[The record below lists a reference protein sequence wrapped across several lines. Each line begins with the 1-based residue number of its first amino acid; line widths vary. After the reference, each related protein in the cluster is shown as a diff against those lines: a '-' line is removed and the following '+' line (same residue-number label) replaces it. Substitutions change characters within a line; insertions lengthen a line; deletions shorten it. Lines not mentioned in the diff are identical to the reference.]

1 MRTLNLKGMSWIM
14 ALAMM
19 FIVSFT
25 SCSDDKEEGATT
37 PVFPEEQAIS
47 CNAGETKVLTFDAN
61 MTWQLSSTA
70 AIWCK
75 FEVNGEEKEVVKG
88 EAGKQSIT
96 IKVTDA
102 AQEIGK
108 TSEAQLKLDMG
119 GETKVIATV
128 TRSAKGY
135 SLKIYD
141 AEGNE
146 ITTEQGLEV
155 GYKKQISFTVKANFR
170 FAATS
175 FPEWVILDG
184 GSMAGEVNDKEE
196 GELKIQATNGLT
208 VKENGEYEKWP
219 VEAGKD
225 SKNVITFADEAG
237 NASFSFP
244 VFFKGMGAED
254 INITEPELNSRYG
267 WNVSLDGKTFKLAGS
282 MDGGENVITFND
294 KMEFTVVS
302 LKDEYEVVLLDAFNH
317 WQTGK
322 KVIEE
327 MNSYSSWIKYTKNGN
342 KVTLTVNELN
352 PDMEE
357 YDSRECYALVIPKAQ
372 YEQIKED
379 IVANLVT
386 TNEEGDQDLVYI
398 YGQNNLLI
406 NLVQEEEKAD
416 GESFEILKGG
426 YMPLTCNKVT
436 DESILNKF
444 HDYSVTAVYSVEV
457 PKTENYNNVSINP
470 LLSNW
475 SNTNG
480 YSIYNTK
487 DDSENTEVVPEPGE
501 NNIAIDVPEN
511 PIYIVFK
518 DKNGV
523 NKKILMV
530 QFTTTVF
537 NINYSAGAEYGTVD
551 CISYVDNNNWA
562 SNLYKVESANIWH
575 ATTPYAAMNTIKFA
589 SSETTIQELKCY
601 NFDQDVLTE
610 TTNDFNFSNA
620 EGDVYMESNNTI
632 YLWLG
637 SGTSINYSMALL
649 ITTNT
654 NEKYLL
660 VVEKPAQ

>member
-75 FEVNGEEKEVVKG
+75 FEVNGEDKEVVKG

-254 INITEPELNSRYG
+254 INITEPVISSRYG

-282 MDGGENVITFND
+282 MDGGENVTTFND

-302 LKDEYEVVLLDAFNH
+302 LKDEYEVVLLDASND
-317 WQTGK
+317 QRTGR
-322 KVIEE
+322 KVIKE
-327 MNSYSSWIKYTKNGN
+327 MSSSWIKYIKNGN
-342 KVTLTVNELN
+342 KVTLTVDKLS

-357 YDSRECYALVIPKAQ
+357 YDSREGYALVIPKAQ

-386 TNEEGDQDLVYI
+386 TNEEGDQDLVYV

-406 NLVQEEEKAD
+406 NLIQEEEKAD

-475 SNTNG
+475 SNING

-487 DDSENTEVVPEPGE
+487 NDSENTEIVSEPGE
-501 NNIAIDVPEN
+501 NSISIDVPEE

-518 DKNGV
+518 DKNSV

-530 QFTTTVF
+530 QFAAAVFTVTDNMLN
-537 NINYSAGAEYGTVD
+537 NINCTLHSNNGGWVSDLYSVD
-551 CISYVDNNNWA
+551 GN
-562 SNLYKVESANIWH
+562 NIWEV
-575 ATTPYAAMNTIKFA
+575 TPTSPQLYMIKFA
-589 SSETTIQELKCY
+589 SSE
-601 NFDQDVLTE
+601 
-610 TTNDFNFSNA
+610 
-620 EGDVYMESNNTI
+620 NTI
-632 YLWLG
+632 KKLQCY
-637 SGTSINYSMALL
+637 ISMQK
-649 ITTNT
+649 N
-654 NEKYLL
+654 
-660 VVEKPAQ
+660 

>member
-25 SCSDDKEEGATT
+25 SCSDDKEEGAIT

-75 FEVNGEEKEVVKG
+75 FEVNGEDKEVVKG

-342 KVTLTVNELN
+342 KVTLTVNALN

-372 YEQIKED
+372 YEQIKEN
-379 IVANLVT
+379 IVGNLVT
-386 TNEEGDQDLVYI
+386 VNEDGDQDLVYA
-398 YGQNNLLI
+398 YGQSNLLI

-426 YMPLTCNKVT
+426 YIPLTCNKVT

-518 DKNGV
+518 DKNGI

>member
-75 FEVNGEEKEVVKG
+75 FEVNGEDKEVVKG

>member
-1 MRTLNLKGMSWIM
+1 M
-14 ALAMM
+14 
-19 FIVSFT
+19 
-25 SCSDDKEEGATT
+25 
-37 PVFPEEQAIS
+37 
-47 CNAGETKVLTFDAN
+47 
-61 MTWQLSSTA
+61 
-70 AIWCK
+70 
-75 FEVNGEEKEVVKG
+75 NGEDKEVVKG

-254 INITEPELNSRYG
+254 INITEPVISSRYG

-282 MDGGENVITFND
+282 MDGGENVTTFND

-302 LKDEYEVVLLDAFNH
+302 LKDEYEVVLLDASND
-317 WQTGK
+317 QRTGR
-322 KVIEE
+322 KVIKE
-327 MNSYSSWIKYTKNGN
+327 MSSSWIKYIKNGN
-342 KVTLTVNELN
+342 KVTLTVDKLN

-357 YDSRECYALVIPKAQ
+357 YDSREGYALAIPKAQ

-386 TNEEGDQDLVYI
+386 TNEEGDQDLVYV

-406 NLVQEEEKAD
+406 NLIQEEEKAD

-475 SNTNG
+475 SNING

-487 DDSENTEVVPEPGE
+487 NDSENTEIVSEPGE
-501 NNIAIDVPEN
+501 NSISIDVPEE

-518 DKNGV
+518 DKNSV

-530 QFTTTVF
+530 QFAAAVFTVTDNMLN
-537 NINYSAGAEYGTVD
+537 NINCTLHSNNGGWVSDLYSVD
-551 CISYVDNNNWA
+551 GN
-562 SNLYKVESANIWH
+562 NIWE
-575 ATTPYAAMNTIKFA
+575 ATPTSPQLYMIKFA
-589 SSETTIQELKCY
+589 SSENTIKKLQCY
-601 NFDQDVLTE
+601 NFDAEELTE
-610 TTNDFNFSNA
+610 TTSDFNFNDTEAS
-620 EGDVYMESNNTI
+620 DVSIDSGTI
-632 YLWLG
+632 YVYYG
-637 SGTSINYSMALL
+637 QGTYINYSIALL
-649 ITTNT
+649 ITTST
-654 NEKYLL
+654 DEKYLL
-660 VVEKPAQ
+660 VVNKPAQ

>member
-75 FEVNGEEKEVVKG
+75 FEVNGEDKEVVKG

-352 PDMEE
+352 SDMEE

>member
-75 FEVNGEEKEVVKG
+75 FEVNGEDKEVVKG

-254 INITEPELNSRYG
+254 INITEPVISSRYG

-282 MDGGENVITFND
+282 MDGGENVTTFND

-302 LKDEYEVVLLDAFNH
+302 LKDEYEVVLLDASND
-317 WQTGK
+317 QRTGR
-322 KVIEE
+322 KVIKE
-327 MNSYSSWIKYTKNGN
+327 MSSSWIKYIKNGN
-342 KVTLTVNELN
+342 KVTLTVDKLS

-357 YDSRECYALVIPKAQ
+357 YDSREGYALVIPKAQ

-386 TNEEGDQDLVYI
+386 TNEEGDQDLVYV

-406 NLVQEEEKAD
+406 NLIQEEEKAD

-475 SNTNG
+475 SNING

-487 DDSENTEVVPEPGE
+487 NDSENTEIVSEPGE
-501 NNIAIDVPEN
+501 NSISIDVPEE

-518 DKNGV
+518 DKNSV

-530 QFTTTVF
+530 QFAAAVFTVTDNMLN
-537 NINYSAGAEYGTVD
+537 NINCTLHSNNGGWVSDLYSVD
-551 CISYVDNNNWA
+551 GN
-562 SNLYKVESANIWH
+562 NIWEV
-575 ATTPYAAMNTIKFA
+575 TPTSPQLYMIKFA
-589 SSETTIQELKCY
+589 SSE
-601 NFDQDVLTE
+601 
-610 TTNDFNFSNA
+610 
-620 EGDVYMESNNTI
+620 NTI
-632 YLWLG
+632 KKIAML
-637 SGTSINYSMALL
+637 
-649 ITTNT
+649 
-654 NEKYLL
+654 
-660 VVEKPAQ
+660 

>member
-75 FEVNGEEKEVVKG
+75 FEVNGEDKEVVKG

-302 LKDEYEVVLLDAFNH
+302 LKDEYEVVLLDAFNY

>member
-75 FEVNGEEKEVVKG
+75 FEVNGEDKEVVKG

-119 GETKVIATV
+119 GETKVIATI

-294 KMEFTVVS
+294 KME
-302 LKDEYEVVLLDAFNH
+302 LLWCH
-317 WQTGK
+317 SK
-322 KVIEE
+322 
-327 MNSYSSWIKYTKNGN
+327 MNMKWYYW
-342 KVTLTVNELN
+342 
-352 PDMEE
+352 M
-357 YDSRECYALVIPKAQ
+357 
-372 YEQIKED
+372 
-379 IVANLVT
+379 
-386 TNEEGDQDLVYI
+386 
-398 YGQNNLLI
+398 
-406 NLVQEEEKAD
+406 
-416 GESFEILKGG
+416 
-426 YMPLTCNKVT
+426 
-436 DESILNKF
+436 
-444 HDYSVTAVYSVEV
+444 
-457 PKTENYNNVSINP
+457 
-470 LLSNW
+470 
-475 SNTNG
+475 
-480 YSIYNTK
+480 
-487 DDSENTEVVPEPGE
+487 
-501 NNIAIDVPEN
+501 
-511 PIYIVFK
+511 
-518 DKNGV
+518 
-523 NKKILMV
+523 
-530 QFTTTVF
+530 
-537 NINYSAGAEYGTVD
+537 
-551 CISYVDNNNWA
+551 
-562 SNLYKVESANIWH
+562 
-575 ATTPYAAMNTIKFA
+575 
-589 SSETTIQELKCY
+589 
-601 NFDQDVLTE
+601 
-610 TTNDFNFSNA
+610 
-620 EGDVYMESNNTI
+620 
-632 YLWLG
+632 
-637 SGTSINYSMALL
+637 LL
-649 ITTNT
+649 ITG
-654 NEKYLL
+654 KL
-660 VVEKPAQ
+660 VRKSLKK

>member
-1 MRTLNLKGMSWIM
+1 
-14 ALAMM
+14 
-19 FIVSFT
+19 
-25 SCSDDKEEGATT
+25 
-37 PVFPEEQAIS
+37 
-47 CNAGETKVLTFDAN
+47 
-61 MTWQLSSTA
+61 
-70 AIWCK
+70 
-75 FEVNGEEKEVVKG
+75 
-88 EAGKQSIT
+88 
-96 IKVTDA
+96 
-102 AQEIGK
+102 
-108 TSEAQLKLDMG
+108 
-119 GETKVIATV
+119 
-128 TRSAKGY
+128 
-135 SLKIYD
+135 
-141 AEGNE
+141 
-146 ITTEQGLEV
+146 
-155 GYKKQISFTVKANFR
+155 
-170 FAATS
+170 
-175 FPEWVILDG
+175 
-184 GSMAGEVNDKEE
+184 MAGEVNDKEE

-254 INITEPELNSRYG
+254 INITEPVISSRYG

-342 KVTLTVNELN
+342 KVTLTVNALN

-372 YEQIKED
+372 YEQIKEN
-379 IVANLVT
+379 IVGNLVT
-386 TNEEGDQDLVYI
+386 VNEDGDQDLVYA
-398 YGQNNLLI
+398 YGQSNLLI

-426 YMPLTCNKVT
+426 YIPLTCNKVT

-518 DKNGV
+518 DKNGI

-530 QFTTTVF
+530 QFTADVFTVTDNMLN
-537 NINYSAGAEYGTVD
+537 NINCTLHSNNSGWVSDLYGVD
-551 CISYVDNNNWA
+551 GN
-562 SNLYKVESANIWH
+562 NIWE
-575 ATTPYAAMNTIKFA
+575 ATPTSPQLYMIICILRKYYKKIAM
-589 SSETTIQELKCY
+589 L
-601 NFDQDVLTE
+601 
-610 TTNDFNFSNA
+610 
-620 EGDVYMESNNTI
+620 
-632 YLWLG
+632 
-637 SGTSINYSMALL
+637 
-649 ITTNT
+649 
-654 NEKYLL
+654 
-660 VVEKPAQ
+660 

>member
-75 FEVNGEEKEVVKG
+75 FEVNGEDKEVVKG

-254 INITEPELNSRYG
+254 INITEPVISSRYG

-282 MDGGENVITFND
+282 MDGGENVTTFND

-302 LKDEYEVVLLDAFNH
+302 LKDEYEVVLLDASND
-317 WQTGK
+317 QRTGR
-322 KVIEE
+322 KVIKE
-327 MNSYSSWIKYTKNGN
+327 MSSSWIKYIKNGN
-342 KVTLTVNELN
+342 KVTLTVDKLS

-357 YDSRECYALVIPKAQ
+357 YDSREGYALVIPKAQ

-386 TNEEGDQDLVYI
+386 TNEEGDQDLVYV

-406 NLVQEEEKAD
+406 NLIQEEEKAD

-475 SNTNG
+475 SNING

-487 DDSENTEVVPEPGE
+487 NDSENTEIVSEPGE
-501 NNIAIDVPEN
+501 NSISIDVPEE

-518 DKNGV
+518 DKNSV

-530 QFTTTVF
+530 QFAAAVFTVTDNMLN
-537 NINYSAGAEYGTVD
+537 NINCTLHSNNGGWVSDLYSVD
-551 CISYVDNNNWA
+551 GN
-562 SNLYKVESANIWH
+562 NIWEV
-575 ATTPYAAMNTIKFA
+575 TPTSPQLYMIKFA
-589 SSETTIQELKCY
+589 SSENTIKKLQCY
-601 NFDQDVLTE
+601 NFDAEELTE
-610 TTNDFNFSNA
+610 TTSDFNFNDTEAS
-620 EGDVYMESNNTI
+620 DVSIDSGTI
-632 YLWLG
+632 YVYYG
-637 SGTSINYSMALL
+637 QGTYINKSIPLL
-649 ITTNT
+649 IQTNT
-654 NEKYLL
+654 DEKYLL
-660 VVEKPAQ
+660 VVNQPQ

>member
-75 FEVNGEEKEVVKG
+75 FEVNGEDKEVVKG

-254 INITEPELNSRYG
+254 INITEPVISSRYG

-342 KVTLTVNELN
+342 KVTLTVNALN
-352 PDMEE
+352 PDMEG
-357 YDSRECYALVIPKAQ
+357 YNSRECYALVIPKAQ
-372 YEQIKED
+372 YEQIEED

-386 TNEEGDQDLVYI
+386 TNEEGDQDLVYA

-406 NLVQEEEKAD
+406 NLVQKEEKAAEEEAFD
-416 GESFEILKGG
+416 IKNGAYEPIDYTKEE
-426 YMPLTCNKVT
+426 
-436 DESILNKF
+436 DQSILNMLTE
-444 HDYSVTAVYSVEV
+444 YGITEVYSISANAGDRLIIDPMLSAEKWQGSAIAVDAQDNSITFDYEFSMTGDETRFYIM
-457 PKTENYNNVSINP
+457 TEMPASFTEKMIIIFRNSEQYINYKALVINP
-470 LLSNW
+470 IADGNDQTQRFTVTGGTLSD
-475 SNTNG
+475 
-480 YSIYNTK
+480 Y
-487 DDSENTEVVPEPGE
+487 TE
-501 NNIAIDVPEN
+501 A
-511 PIYIVFK
+511 
-518 DKNGV
+518 
-523 NKKILMV
+523 
-530 QFTTTVF
+530 
-537 NINYSAGAEYGTVD
+537 
-551 CISYVDNNNWA
+551 
-562 SNLYKVESANIWH
+562 
-575 ATTPYAAMNTIKFA
+575 
-589 SSETTIQELKCY
+589 
-601 NFDQDVLTE
+601 
-610 TTNDFNFSNA
+610 NA
-620 EGDVYMESNNTI
+620 ETLKTAHGLTGIHKAAGIDMKIKMTPSSIKSFDVFEADGSTTSIAASVDADIVWANDPMSGQPTTDTVNAYFGDVSNITNRT
-632 YLWLG
+632 
-637 SGTSINYSMALL
+637 LL
-649 ITTNT
+649 IVVTCEDNS
-654 NEKYLL
+654 KYGI
-660 VVEKPAQ
+660 VVSGN

>member
-75 FEVNGEEKEVVKG
+75 FEVNGEDKEVVKG

-254 INITEPELNSRYG
+254 INITEPVISSRYG

-282 MDGGENVITFND
+282 MDGGENVTTFND

-302 LKDEYEVVLLDAFNH
+302 LKDEYEVVLLDASND
-317 WQTGK
+317 QRTGR
-322 KVIEE
+322 KVIKE
-327 MNSYSSWIKYTKNGN
+327 MSSSWIKYIKNGN
-342 KVTLTVNELN
+342 KVTLTVDKLS

-357 YDSRECYALVIPKAQ
+357 YDSREGYALVIPKAQ

-386 TNEEGDQDLVYI
+386 TNEEGDQDLVYV

-406 NLVQEEEKAD
+406 NLIQEEEKAD

-475 SNTNG
+475 SNING

-487 DDSENTEVVPEPGE
+487 NDSENTEIVSEPGE
-501 NNIAIDVPEN
+501 NSISIDVPEE

-518 DKNGV
+518 DKNSV

-530 QFTTTVF
+530 QFAAAVFTVTDNMLN
-537 NINYSAGAEYGTVD
+537 NINCTLHSNNGGWVSDLYSVD
-551 CISYVDNNNWA
+551 GN
-562 SNLYKVESANIWH
+562 NIWEV
-575 ATTPYAAMNTIKFA
+575 TPTSPQLYMIKFA
-589 SSETTIQELKCY
+589 SSENTIKKLQCY
-601 NFDQDVLTE
+601 NFDAEELTE
-610 TTNDFNFSNA
+610 TTSDFNFNDTEAS
-620 EGDVYMESNNTI
+620 DVSIDSGTI
-632 YLWLG
+632 YVYYG
-637 SGTSINYSMALL
+637 QGTYINYSRALL

-654 NEKYLL
+654 DEKYLL
-660 VVEKPAQ
+660 VVNQPQ

>member
-75 FEVNGEEKEVVKG
+75 FEVNGEDKEVVKG

-444 HDYSVTAVYSVEV
+444 HNYSVTAVYSVEV

-518 DKNGV
+518 NKNGV

-610 TTNDFNFSNA
+610 TTNDFNFSNT

>member
-75 FEVNGEEKEVVKG
+75 FEVNGEDKEVVKG

-254 INITEPELNSRYG
+254 INITEPVISSRYG

-282 MDGGENVITFND
+282 MDGGENVTTFND

-302 LKDEYEVVLLDAFNH
+302 LKDEYEVVLLDASND
-317 WQTGK
+317 QRTGR
-322 KVIEE
+322 KVIKE
-327 MNSYSSWIKYTKNGN
+327 MSSSWIKYIKNGN
-342 KVTLTVNELN
+342 KVTLTVDKLS

-357 YDSRECYALVIPKAQ
+357 YDSREGYALVIPKAQ

-386 TNEEGDQDLVYI
+386 TNEEGDQDLVYV

-406 NLVQEEEKAD
+406 NLIQEEEKAD

-475 SNTNG
+475 SNING

-487 DDSENTEVVPEPGE
+487 NDSENTEIVSEPGE
-501 NNIAIDVPEN
+501 NSISIDVPEE

-518 DKNGV
+518 DKNSV

-530 QFTTTVF
+530 QFAAAVFTVTDNMLN
-537 NINYSAGAEYGTVD
+537 NINCTLHSNNGGWVSDLYSVD
-551 CISYVDNNNWA
+551 GN
-562 SNLYKVESANIWH
+562 NIWEV
-575 ATTPYAAMNTIKFA
+575 TPTSPQLYMIKFA
-589 SSETTIQELKCY
+589 SSENTIKKLQCY
-601 NFDQDVLTE
+601 NFDAEELTE
-610 TTNDFNFSNA
+610 TTSDFNFNDTEAS
-620 EGDVYMESNNTI
+620 DVSIDSGHYIRILRTGYI
-632 YLWLG
+632 Y
-637 SGTSINYSMALL
+637 
-649 ITTNT
+649 
-654 NEKYLL
+654 
-660 VVEKPAQ
+660 

>member
-47 CNAGETKVLTFDAN
+47 CNAGETKVLIFDAN

-75 FEVNGEEKEVVKG
+75 FEVNGEDKEVVKG

-254 INITEPELNSRYG
+254 INITEPVISSRYG

-282 MDGGENVITFND
+282 MDGGENVTTFND

-302 LKDEYEVVLLDAFNH
+302 LKDEYEVVLLDASND
-317 WQTGK
+317 QRTGR
-322 KVIEE
+322 KVIKE
-327 MNSYSSWIKYTKNGN
+327 MSSSWIKYIKNGN
-342 KVTLTVNELN
+342 KVTLTVDKLS

-357 YDSRECYALVIPKAQ
+357 YDSREGYALVIPKAQ

-386 TNEEGDQDLVYI
+386 TNEEGDQDLVYV

-406 NLVQEEEKAD
+406 NLIQEEEKAD

-475 SNTNG
+475 SNING

-487 DDSENTEVVPEPGE
+487 NDSENTEIVSEPGE
-501 NNIAIDVPEN
+501 NSISIDVPEE

-518 DKNGV
+518 DKNSV

-530 QFTTTVF
+530 QFAAAVFTVTDNMLN
-537 NINYSAGAEYGTVD
+537 NINCTLHSNNGGWVSDLYSVD
-551 CISYVDNNNWA
+551 GN
-562 SNLYKVESANIWH
+562 NIWEV
-575 ATTPYAAMNTIKFA
+575 TPTSPQLYMIKFA
-589 SSETTIQELKCY
+589 SSENTIKKLQCY
-601 NFDQDVLTE
+601 NFDAEELTE
-610 TTNDFNFSNA
+610 TTSDFNFNDTEAS
-620 EGDVYMESNNTI
+620 DVSIDSGTI
-632 YLWLG
+632 YVYYG
-637 SGTSINYSMALL
+637 QGTYINYSIALL

-654 NEKYLL
+654 DEKYLL
-660 VVEKPAQ
+660 VVNQPQ

>member
-75 FEVNGEEKEVVKG
+75 FEVNGEDKEVVKG

-254 INITEPELNSRYG
+254 INITEPVISSRYG

-282 MDGGENVITFND
+282 MDGGENVTTFND

-302 LKDEYEVVLLDAFNH
+302 LKDEYEVVLLDASND
-317 WQTGK
+317 QRTGR
-322 KVIEE
+322 KVIKE
-327 MNSYSSWIKYTKNGN
+327 MSSSWIKYIKNGN
-342 KVTLTVNELN
+342 KVTLTVDKLS

-357 YDSRECYALVIPKAQ
+357 YDSREGYALVIPKAQ

-386 TNEEGDQDLVYI
+386 TNEEGDQDLVYV

-406 NLVQEEEKAD
+406 NLIQEEEKAD

-444 HDYSVTAVYSVEV
+444 HDYSVTAVYLVEV

-475 SNTNG
+475 SNING

-487 DDSENTEVVPEPGE
+487 NDSENTEIVSEPGE
-501 NNIAIDVPEN
+501 NSISIDVPEE

-518 DKNGV
+518 DKNSV

-530 QFTTTVF
+530 QFAAAVFTVTDNMLN
-537 NINYSAGAEYGTVD
+537 NINCTLHSNNGGWVSDLYSVD
-551 CISYVDNNNWA
+551 GN
-562 SNLYKVESANIWH
+562 NIWEV
-575 ATTPYAAMNTIKFA
+575 TPTSPQLYMIKFA
-589 SSETTIQELKCY
+589 SSENTIKKLQCY
-601 NFDQDVLTE
+601 NFDAEELTE
-610 TTNDFNFSNA
+610 TTSDFNFNDTEAS
-620 EGDVYMESNNTI
+620 DVSIDSGTI
-632 YLWLG
+632 YV
-637 SGTSINYSMALL
+637 
-649 ITTNT
+649 TTDRVHILT
-654 NEKYLL
+654 I
-660 VVEKPAQ
+660 P

>member
-75 FEVNGEEKEVVKG
+75 FEVNGEDKEVVKG

-294 KMEFTVVS
+294 KMEFTMVS

>member
-25 SCSDDKEEGATT
+25 SCSDDKEEGAIT

-75 FEVNGEEKEVVKG
+75 FEVNGEDKEVVKG

-184 GSMAGEVNDKEE
+184 GSMAGGGDDKEE

-254 INITEPELNSRYG
+254 INITEPVISSRYG

-342 KVTLTVNELN
+342 KVTLTVNALN

-372 YEQIKED
+372 YEQIKEN
-379 IVANLVT
+379 IVGNLVT
-386 TNEEGDQDLVYI
+386 VNEDGDQDLVYA
-398 YGQNNLLI
+398 YGQSNLLI

-426 YMPLTCNKVT
+426 YIPLTCNKVT
-436 DESILNKF
+436 DESILN
-444 HDYSVTAVYSVEV
+444 
-457 PKTENYNNVSINP
+457 N
-470 LLSNW
+470 
-475 SNTNG
+475 
-480 YSIYNTK
+480 
-487 DDSENTEVVPEPGE
+487 
-501 NNIAIDVPEN
+501 
-511 PIYIVFK
+511 
-518 DKNGV
+518 
-523 NKKILMV
+523 
-530 QFTTTVF
+530 
-537 NINYSAGAEYGTVD
+537 
-551 CISYVDNNNWA
+551 
-562 SNLYKVESANIWH
+562 
-575 ATTPYAAMNTIKFA
+575 
-589 SSETTIQELKCY
+589 SSFGFRY
-601 NFDQDVLTE
+601 
-610 TTNDFNFSNA
+610 
-620 EGDVYMESNNTI
+620 
-632 YLWLG
+632 
-637 SGTSINYSMALL
+637 
-649 ITTNT
+649 
-654 NEKYLL
+654 
-660 VVEKPAQ
+660 

>member
-75 FEVNGEEKEVVKG
+75 FEVNGEDKEVVKG

-254 INITEPELNSRYG
+254 INITEPVISSRYG

-282 MDGGENVITFND
+282 MDGGENVTTFND

-302 LKDEYEVVLLDAFNH
+302 LKDEYEVVLLDASND
-317 WQTGK
+317 QRTGR
-322 KVIEE
+322 KVIKE
-327 MNSYSSWIKYTKNGN
+327 MSSSWIKYIKNGN
-342 KVTLTVNELN
+342 KVTLTVDKLS

-357 YDSRECYALVIPKAQ
+357 YDSREGYALVIPKAQ

-386 TNEEGDQDLVYI
+386 TNEEGDQDLVYV

-406 NLVQEEEKAD
+406 NLIQEEEKAD

-475 SNTNG
+475 SNING

-487 DDSENTEVVPEPGE
+487 NDSENTEIVSEPGE
-501 NNIAIDVPEN
+501 NSISIDVPEE

-518 DKNGV
+518 DKNSV

-530 QFTTTVF
+530 QFAAAVFTVTDNMLN
-537 NINYSAGAEYGTVD
+537 NINCTLHSNNGGWVSDLYSVD
-551 CISYVDNNNWA
+551 GN
-562 SNLYKVESANIWH
+562 NIWEV
-575 ATTPYAAMNTIKFA
+575 TPTSPQLYMIKFA
-589 SSETTIQELKCY
+589 SSENTIKKLQCY
-601 NFDQDVLTE
+601 NFDAEELTE
-610 TTNDFNFSNA
+610 TTSDFNFNDTEAS
-620 EGDVYMESNNTI
+620 DVSIDSGTI
-632 YLWLG
+632 Y
-637 SGTSINYSMALL
+637 
-649 ITTNT
+649 
-654 NEKYLL
+654 
-660 VVEKPAQ
+660 V

>member
-1 MRTLNLKGMSWIM
+1 
-14 ALAMM
+14 
-19 FIVSFT
+19 
-25 SCSDDKEEGATT
+25 
-37 PVFPEEQAIS
+37 
-47 CNAGETKVLTFDAN
+47 

-75 FEVNGEEKEVVKG
+75 FEVNGEDKEVVKG

-254 INITEPELNSRYG
+254 INITEPVISSRYG

-282 MDGGENVITFND
+282 MDGGENVTTFND

-302 LKDEYEVVLLDAFNH
+302 LKDEYEVVLLDASND
-317 WQTGK
+317 QRTGR
-322 KVIEE
+322 KVIKE
-327 MNSYSSWIKYTKNGN
+327 MSSSWIKYIKNGN
-342 KVTLTVNELN
+342 KVTLTVDKLS

-357 YDSRECYALVIPKAQ
+357 YDSREGYALVIPKAQ

-386 TNEEGDQDLVYI
+386 TNEEGDQDLVYV

-406 NLVQEEEKAD
+406 NLIQEEEKAD

-475 SNTNG
+475 SNING

-487 DDSENTEVVPEPGE
+487 NDSENTEIVSEPGE
-501 NNIAIDVPEN
+501 NSISIDVPEE

-518 DKNGV
+518 DKNSV

-530 QFTTTVF
+530 QFAAAVFTVTDNMLN
-537 NINYSAGAEYGTVD
+537 NINCTLHSNNGGWVSDLYSVD
-551 CISYVDNNNWA
+551 GN
-562 SNLYKVESANIWH
+562 NIWEV
-575 ATTPYAAMNTIKFA
+575 TPTSPQLYMIKFA
-589 SSETTIQELKCY
+589 SSENTIKKLQCY
-601 NFDQDVLTE
+601 NFDAEELTE
-610 TTNDFNFSNA
+610 TTSDFNFNDTEAS
-620 EGDVYMESNNTI
+620 DVSIDSGTI
-632 YLWLG
+632 YVYYG
-637 SGTSINYSMALL
+637 QGTYINYSIALL

-654 NEKYLL
+654 DEKYLL
-660 VVEKPAQ
+660 VVNQPQ

>member
-75 FEVNGEEKEVVKG
+75 FEVNGEDKEVVKG

-282 MDGGENVITFND
+282 MDGSENVITFND

>member
-75 FEVNGEEKEVVKG
+75 FEVNGEDKEVVKG

-254 INITEPELNSRYG
+254 INITEPVISSRYG

-302 LKDEYEVVLLDAFNH
+302 LKDEYEVVLLD
-317 WQTGK
+317 TYKGVSGK
-322 KVIEE
+322 KQIEE
-327 MNSYSSWIKYTKNGN
+327 MSEQWVKYTYEKG
-342 KVTLTVNELN
+342 KVTLTVTEFSDYYPGYNE
-352 PDMEE
+352 
-357 YDSRECYALVIPKAQ
+357 SRECYALVIPKAQ

-379 IVANLVT
+379 IVGNLVT
-386 TNEEGDQDLVYI
+386 VNEEGDQDLVYA

-406 NLVQEEEKAD
+406 NFVQKEEKAAEEEAFD
-416 GESFEILKGG
+416 IKNGAYEPIDYTKEE
-426 YMPLTCNKVT
+426 
-436 DESILNKF
+436 DQSILNMLTE
-444 HDYSVTAVYSVEV
+444 YGITEVYSISANAGDRLIIDPMLSAEKWQGSAIAVDAQDNSITFDYEFSMTGDETRFYIM
-457 PKTENYNNVSINP
+457 TEMPASFTEKMIIIFRNSEQYINYKALVINP
-470 LLSNW
+470 IADGNDQTQRFTVTGGTLSD
-475 SNTNG
+475 
-480 YSIYNTK
+480 Y
-487 DDSENTEVVPEPGE
+487 TEANAETLKTAHGLTGIHKAAGE
-501 NNIAIDVPEN
+501 NMKIKMTPSSIKSFDVFETDGSTTSIATTVEEDILWATDPMTGNSITDTVNAYFGSYGNIA
-511 PIYIVFK
+511 
-518 DKNGV
+518 
-523 NKKILMV
+523 
-530 QFTTTVF
+530 TRT
-537 NINYSAGAEYGTVD
+537 
-551 CISYVDNNNWA
+551 
-562 SNLYKVESANIWH
+562 
-575 ATTPYAAMNTIKFA
+575 
-589 SSETTIQELKCY
+589 
-601 NFDQDVLTE
+601 
-610 TTNDFNFSNA
+610 
-620 EGDVYMESNNTI
+620 
-632 YLWLG
+632 
-637 SGTSINYSMALL
+637 LL
-649 ITTNT
+649 IVVTCEDNS
-654 NEKYLL
+654 KYGI
-660 VVEKPAQ
+660 VVSSN

>member
-25 SCSDDKEEGATT
+25 SCSDDKEEGAIT

-75 FEVNGEEKEVVKG
+75 FEVNGEDKEVVKG

-155 GYKKQISFTVKANFR
+155 GYKKQISFTVKSNFR

-254 INITEPELNSRYG
+254 INITEPVISSRYG

-342 KVTLTVNELN
+342 KVTLTVNALN

-372 YEQIKED
+372 YEQIKEN
-379 IVANLVT
+379 IVGNLVT
-386 TNEEGDQDLVYI
+386 VNEDGDQDLVYA
-398 YGQNNLLI
+398 YGQSNLLI

-416 GESFEILKGG
+416 GESFEILKAG
-426 YMPLTCNKVT
+426 YIPLTCNKVT

-518 DKNGV
+518 DKNGI

-530 QFTTTVF
+530 QFTADVFTVTDNMLN
-537 NINYSAGAEYGTVD
+537 NINCTLHSNNSGWVSDLYGVD
-551 CISYVDNNNWA
+551 GN
-562 SNLYKVESANIWH
+562 NIWE
-575 ATTPYAAMNTIKFA
+575 ATPTSPQLYMIKFA
-589 SSETTIQELKCY
+589 SSE
-601 NFDQDVLTE
+601 
-610 TTNDFNFSNA
+610 
-620 EGDVYMESNNTI
+620 NTI
-632 YLWLG
+632 KKVAML
-637 SGTSINYSMALL
+637 
-649 ITTNT
+649 
-654 NEKYLL
+654 
-660 VVEKPAQ
+660 

>member
-75 FEVNGEEKEVVKG
+75 FEVNGEDKEVVKG

-254 INITEPELNSRYG
+254 INITEPVISSRYG

-282 MDGGENVITFND
+282 MDGGENVTTFND

-302 LKDEYEVVLLDAFNH
+302 LKDEYEVVLLDASND
-317 WQTGK
+317 QRTGR
-322 KVIEE
+322 KVIKE
-327 MNSYSSWIKYTKNGN
+327 MSSSWIKYIKNGN
-342 KVTLTVNELN
+342 KVTLTVDKLS

-357 YDSRECYALVIPKAQ
+357 YDSREGYALVIPKAQ

-386 TNEEGDQDLVYI
+386 TNEEGDQDLVYV

-406 NLVQEEEKAD
+406 NLIQEEEKAD

-475 SNTNG
+475 SNING

-487 DDSENTEVVPEPGE
+487 NNSENTEIVSEPGE
-501 NNIAIDVPEN
+501 NSISIDVPEE

-518 DKNGV
+518 DKNSV

-530 QFTTTVF
+530 QFAAAVFTVTDNMLN
-537 NINYSAGAEYGTVD
+537 NINCTLHSNNGGWVSDLYSVD
-551 CISYVDNNNWA
+551 GN
-562 SNLYKVESANIWH
+562 NIWEV
-575 ATTPYAAMNTIKFA
+575 TPTSPQLYMIKFA
-589 SSETTIQELKCY
+589 SSENTIKKLQCY
-601 NFDQDVLTE
+601 NFDAEELTE
-610 TTNDFNFSNA
+610 TTSDFNFNDTEAS
-620 EGDVYMESNNTI
+620 DVSIDSGTI
-632 YLWLG
+632 YVYYG
-637 SGTSINYSMALL
+637 QGTYINYSIALL

-654 NEKYLL
+654 DEKYLL
-660 VVEKPAQ
+660 VVNQPQ

>member
-75 FEVNGEEKEVVKG
+75 FEVNGEDKEVVKG

-254 INITEPELNSRYG
+254 INITEPVISSRYG

-282 MDGGENVITFND
+282 MDGGENVTTFND

-302 LKDEYEVVLLDAFNH
+302 LKDEYEVVLLDASND
-317 WQTGK
+317 QRTGR
-322 KVIEE
+322 KVIKE
-327 MNSYSSWIKYTKNGN
+327 MSSSWIKYIKNGN
-342 KVTLTVNELN
+342 KVTLTVDKLS

-357 YDSRECYALVIPKAQ
+357 YDSREGYALVIPKAQ

-386 TNEEGDQDLVYI
+386 TNEEGDQDLVYV

-406 NLVQEEEKAD
+406 NLIQEEEKAD

-475 SNTNG
+475 SNING

-487 DDSENTEVVPEPGE
+487 NDSENTEIVSEPGE
-501 NNIAIDVPEN
+501 NSISIDVPEE

-518 DKNGV
+518 DKNSV

-530 QFTTTVF
+530 QFAAAVFTVTDNMLN
-537 NINYSAGAEYGTVD
+537 NINCTLHSNNGGWVSDLYSVD
-551 CISYVDNNNWA
+551 GN
-562 SNLYKVESANIWH
+562 NIWEV
-575 ATTPYAAMNTIKFA
+575 TPTSPQLYMIKFA
-589 SSETTIQELKCY
+589 SSENTIKKLQCY
-601 NFDQDVLTE
+601 NFDAEELTE
-610 TTNDFNFSNA
+610 TTSDFNFNDTEAS
-620 EGDVYMESNNTI
+620 DVSIDSGTI
-632 YLWLG
+632 YVYYG
-637 SGTSINYSMALL
+637 QGTYINYSIAFLL

-654 NEKYLL
+654 DEKYLL
-660 VVEKPAQ
+660 VVNQPQ

>member
-75 FEVNGEEKEVVKG
+75 FEVNGEDKEVVKG

-119 GETKVIATV
+119 GETKVIATI

-184 GSMAGEVNDKEE
+184 GSMAGEVSDKEE

-254 INITEPELNSRYG
+254 INITEPVISSRYG

-282 MDGGENVITFND
+282 MDGGENVTTFND

-302 LKDEYEVVLLDAFNH
+302 LKDEYEVVLLDASND
-317 WQTGK
+317 QRTGR
-322 KVIEE
+322 KVIKE
-327 MNSYSSWIKYTKNGN
+327 MSSSWIKYIKNGN
-342 KVTLTVNELN
+342 KVTLTVDKLN

-357 YDSRECYALVIPKAQ
+357 YDSREGYALVIPKAQ

-379 IVANLVT
+379 IIANLVT
-386 TNEEGDQDLVYI
+386 TNEEGDQDLVYV

-406 NLVQEEEKAD
+406 NLIQEEEKAD

-475 SNTNG
+475 SNING

-487 DDSENTEVVPEPGE
+487 NDSENTEIVSEPGE
-501 NNIAIDVPEN
+501 NSISIDVPEE

-518 DKNGV
+518 DKNSV

-530 QFTTTVF
+530 QFAAAVFTVTDNMLN
-537 NINYSAGAEYGTVD
+537 NINCTLHSNNGGWVSDLYSVD
-551 CISYVDNNNWA
+551 GN
-562 SNLYKVESANIWH
+562 NIWEV
-575 ATTPYAAMNTIKFA
+575 TPTSPQLYMIKFA
-589 SSETTIQELKCY
+589 SSENTIKKLQCY
-601 NFDQDVLTE
+601 NFDAEELTE
-610 TTNDFNFSNA
+610 TSSDFNLNDTEAS
-620 EGDVYMESNNTI
+620 DVSIDSGTI
-632 YLWLG
+632 YVYYG
-637 SGTSINYSMALL
+637 QGTYINYSIALL

-654 NEKYLL
+654 DEKYLL
-660 VVEKPAQ
+660 VVNKPAQ

>member
-75 FEVNGEEKEVVKG
+75 FEVNSEDKEVVKG

-254 INITEPELNSRYG
+254 INITEPVISSRYG

-282 MDGGENVITFND
+282 MDGGENVTTFND

-302 LKDEYEVVLLDAFNH
+302 LKDEYEVVLLDASND
-317 WQTGK
+317 QRTGR
-322 KVIEE
+322 KVIKE
-327 MNSYSSWIKYTKNGN
+327 MSSSWIKYIKNGN
-342 KVTLTVNELN
+342 KVTLTVDKLS

-357 YDSRECYALVIPKAQ
+357 YDSREGYALVIPKAQ

-386 TNEEGDQDLVYI
+386 TNEEGDQDLVYV

-406 NLVQEEEKAD
+406 NLIQEEEKAD

-475 SNTNG
+475 SNING

-487 DDSENTEVVPEPGE
+487 NDSENTEIVSEPGE
-501 NNIAIDVPEN
+501 NSISIDVPEE

-518 DKNGV
+518 DKNSV

-530 QFTTTVF
+530 QFAAAVFTVTDNMLN
-537 NINYSAGAEYGTVD
+537 NINCTLHSNNGGWVSDLYSVD
-551 CISYVDNNNWA
+551 GN
-562 SNLYKVESANIWH
+562 NIWEV
-575 ATTPYAAMNTIKFA
+575 TPTSPQLYMIKFA
-589 SSETTIQELKCY
+589 SSENTIKKLQCY
-601 NFDQDVLTE
+601 NFDAEELTE
-610 TTNDFNFSNA
+610 TTSDFNFNDTEAS
-620 EGDVYMESNNTI
+620 DVSIILRTGYI
-632 YLWLG
+632 Y
-637 SGTSINYSMALL
+637 
-649 ITTNT
+649 
-654 NEKYLL
+654 
-660 VVEKPAQ
+660 

>member
-75 FEVNGEEKEVVKG
+75 FEVNGEDKEVVKG

-406 NLVQEEEKAD
+406 NIVQEEEKAD

>member
-25 SCSDDKEEGATT
+25 SCSDDKEEGAIT

-75 FEVNGEEKEVVKG
+75 FEVNGEDKEVVKG

-254 INITEPELNSRYG
+254 INITEPVISSRYG

-282 MDGGENVITFND
+282 MDGGENVTTFND

-302 LKDEYEVVLLDAFNH
+302 LKDEYEVVLLDASND
-317 WQTGK
+317 QRTGR
-322 KVIEE
+322 KVIKE
-327 MNSYSSWIKYTKNGN
+327 MSSSWIKYIKNGN
-342 KVTLTVNELN
+342 KVTLTVDKLN

-357 YDSRECYALVIPKAQ
+357 YDSREGYALAIPKAQ

-386 TNEEGDQDLVYI
+386 TNEEGDQDLVYV

-406 NLVQEEEKAD
+406 NLIQEEEKAD

-475 SNTNG
+475 SNING

-487 DDSENTEVVPEPGE
+487 NDSENTEIVSEPGE
-501 NNIAIDVPEN
+501 NSISIDVPEE

-518 DKNGV
+518 DKNSV

-530 QFTTTVF
+530 QFAAAVFTVTDNMLN
-537 NINYSAGAEYGTVD
+537 NINCTLHSNNGGWVSDLYSVD
-551 CISYVDNNNWA
+551 GN
-562 SNLYKVESANIWH
+562 NIWE
-575 ATTPYAAMNTIKFA
+575 ATPTSPQLYMIKFA
-589 SSETTIQELKCY
+589 SSENTIKKLQCY
-601 NFDQDVLTE
+601 NFDAEELTE
-610 TTNDFNFSNA
+610 TTSDFNFNDTEAS
-620 EGDVYMESNNTI
+620 DVSHYIRILRTGYI
-632 YLWLG
+632 Y
-637 SGTSINYSMALL
+637 
-649 ITTNT
+649 
-654 NEKYLL
+654 
-660 VVEKPAQ
+660 

>member
-1 MRTLNLKGMSWIM
+1 MKALNLKGMSWIM

-75 FEVNGEEKEVVKG
+75 FEVNGEDKEVVKG

-282 MDGGENVITFND
+282 TDGGENVITFND

-317 WQTGK
+317 WETGK

-352 PDMEE
+352 PDSEGC
-357 YDSRECYALVIPKAQ
+357 DSRECYALVIPKAQ

-379 IVANLVT
+379 ITGNLVT
-386 TNEEGDQDLVYI
+386 VNEEGEQDLVYA

-406 NLVQEEEKAD
+406 NLVQEEEKAAI
-416 GESFEILKGG
+416 GKTAPYFRITNPKGKQINRSNFKDQ
-426 YMPLTCNKVT
+426 YLLIHFWASWDTVSRDSN
-436 DESILNKF
+436 
-444 HDYSVTAVYSVEV
+444 AVYRRIYKQERKNKKFALLGVSLDMNKDTWQKAIKADTLEWEQVCDFSGWNAEIV
-457 PKTENYNNVSINP
+457 KQLAIKTLPANILLNP
-470 LLSNW
+470 F
-475 SNTNG
+475 G
-480 YSIYNTK
+480 KIEGK
-487 DDSENTEVVPEPGE
+487 DMTEEAIKKKLKEIENTEKE
-501 NNIAIDVPEN
+501 
-511 PIYIVFK
+511 K
-518 DKNGV
+518 QQ
-523 NKKILMV
+523 NKSKR
-530 QFTTTVF
+530 
-537 NINYSAGAEYGTVD
+537 
-551 CISYVDNNNWA
+551 
-562 SNLYKVESANIWH
+562 
-575 ATTPYAAMNTIKFA
+575 
-589 SSETTIQELKCY
+589 
-601 NFDQDVLTE
+601 
-610 TTNDFNFSNA
+610 
-620 EGDVYMESNNTI
+620 
-632 YLWLG
+632 
-637 SGTSINYSMALL
+637 
-649 ITTNT
+649 
-654 NEKYLL
+654 
-660 VVEKPAQ
+660 